1 MPRSASSTFL
11 SSSATRPAAPN
22 SACPRSPSLSAPRS
36 TSSLRPP
43 PPGPRTRK
51 FLESN
56 RPAMPIPNSTRGQG
70 CTPPDFFFEGRLALG
85 FSETGHRVA
94 QTADDA
100 LLAENDHGVEERRRY
115 GLADDGHARGIDQ
128 QAGFHAAGF
137 GHRAGGVVACVV
149 IPLGKRFEPIGQS
162 PEEFRH
168 SRICPEFFFGGGVA
182 SKFVAEKCAR
192 PTRKIRQ
199 QADSRPQQIDGL

>member
-43 PPGPRTRK
+43 PPGPPTRK
-51 FLESN
+51 FLESSRARHAHPQFDP
-56 RPAMPIPNSTRGQG
+56 RPGWPTCR
-70 CTPPDFFFEGRLALG
+70 FFFQGRLALG

-115 GLADDGHARGIDQ
+115 GLADDSHARGIDQ
-128 QAGFHAAGF
+128 QAGFHAAG
-137 GHRAGGVVACVV
+137 
-149 IPLGKRFEPIGQS
+149 
-162 PEEFRH
+162 
-168 SRICPEFFFGGGVA
+168 
-182 SKFVAEKCAR
+182 
-192 PTRKIRQ
+192 
-199 QADSRPQQIDGL
+199 